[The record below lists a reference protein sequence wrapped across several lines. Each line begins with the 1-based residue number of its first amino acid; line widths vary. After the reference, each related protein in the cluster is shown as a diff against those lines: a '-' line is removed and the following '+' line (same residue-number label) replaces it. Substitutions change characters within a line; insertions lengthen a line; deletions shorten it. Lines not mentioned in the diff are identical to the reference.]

1 MSDHLKRLRAPDSWH
16 IPKKTNKFITK
27 TAPGPHNANAMPI
40 AVWLRDH
47 MRFALT
53 KKEVKQILSQK
64 DVIINGRPCRNPS
77 MGIGI
82 FDIISM
88 PKIGKHYRILRDKK
102 GRHKTIEINAESAR
116 TRLAKIR
123 GKTIV
128 PGGKVQLNLRF
139 GANILADN
147 RYKPGDSIVISL
159 SDEDRFTITDHF
171 PFAVG
176 NMAMVIGGKHS
187 GKIAKITG
195 IQKVPGSVPNR
206 VTLTD
211 ANTGTVFDTVET
223 YLYMVGRETPALS
236 EWGIE
241 E

>member
-27 TAPGPHNANAMPI
+27 TAAGPHNANAMPV

-47 MRFALT
+47 MGFALNL
-53 KKEVKQILSQK
+53 KEVKQILGQR
-64 DVIINGRPCRNPS
+64 DVIINGRPCRDPR

-82 FDIISM
+82 FDIITM
-88 PKIGKHYRILRDKK
+88 PKIGKNFRILRDKK
-102 GRHKTIEINAESAR
+102 GRHKTIEIDAESAK

-123 GKTIV
+123 NKTIV
-128 PGGKVQLNLRF
+128 SGGKVQLNLRY
-139 GANILADN
+139 GGNVLADN
-147 RYKPGDSIVISL
+147 RYKPGDSVVLSL
-159 SDEDRFTITDHF
+159 LGDDRFTIVDHF

-187 GKIAKITG
+187 GKIARITRIDKIA
-195 IQKVPGSVPNR
+195 GSVPNR
-206 VTLTD
+206 VFLAD
-211 ANTGTVFDTVET
+211 ESAGTTFDTID
-223 YLYMVGRETPALS
+223 YYIYMVGRETPALA